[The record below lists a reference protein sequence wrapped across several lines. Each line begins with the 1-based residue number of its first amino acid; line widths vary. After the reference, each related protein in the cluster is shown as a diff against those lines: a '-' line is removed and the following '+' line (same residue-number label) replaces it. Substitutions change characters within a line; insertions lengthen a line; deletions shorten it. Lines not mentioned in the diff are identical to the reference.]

1 MLIRGCLARQT
12 RGEHFEGVGGPGD
25 KLARQE
31 RDYGGYDS
39 LDATDQRRPEV
50 GSAGM
55 GGEGS
60 MTDPLRE
67 GRDAVRSNVA
77 GTRHD
82 PKKDHV
88 KGSDYYVPESV
99 PGSISAEGNEPPES
113 VVQAS
118 REAER

>member
-1 MLIRGCLARQT
+1 MGNARQT
-12 RGEHFEGVGGPGD
+12 RGEHFEGVGGPD
-25 KLARQE
+25 EKLQRQE
-31 RDYGGYDS
+31 RDYGGYNE
-39 LDATDQRRPEV
+39 LDPTDQQRPAV
-50 GSAGM
+50 GSLGSVP

-60 MTDPLRE
+60 TADPLRE
-67 GRDAVRSNVA
+67 GREAVRSNVA
-77 GTRHD
+77 GTRYD